1 MEVKVAPSILSAD
14 FSCLGKAVTAMKE
27 WGADMVHIDVMDGHF
42 VPPIT
47 IGPIVV
53 EALRPLTDRP
63 FDVHL
68 MVDNPMDHVDHF
80 ISAGADSVTV
90 HIEVLPRL
98 GQAIRYIKDKGKKA
112 AVSFNPETPIAAL
125 KEDVLMELDMVLL
138 MSVHPGYGG
147 QAFIE
152 PVLEKIR
159 ALRKRVNELGLSTD
173 IEVDGGIYPD
183 NVQSVI
189 DAGANIIVAG
199 SAVFGSEDPAR
210 AIRLLRGSGK

>member
-1 MEVKVAPSILSAD
+1 MEVKIAPSILSAD
-14 FSCLGKAVTAMKE
+14 FSCLGNAIRAMGE

-53 EALRPLTDRP
+53 KSIRSLTEKP

-68 MVDNPMDHVDHF
+68 MVDDPMKHVDAF
-80 ISAGADSVTV
+80 IDAGADSITV
-90 HIEVLPRL
+90 HAEVLPDL
-98 GQAIRYIKDKGKKA
+98 SGAIRYIKDKGIQA
-112 AVSFNPETPIAAL
+112 AVSVNPETPLDEIGAVIR
-125 KEDVLMELDMVLL
+125 DVDMVLL
-138 MSVHPGYGG
+138 MSVNPGYGG
-147 QAFIE
+147 QAFIA
-152 PVLEKIR
+152 PVLDKIKK
-159 ALRKRVNELGLSTD
+159 LRRWMDDLSISTD

-199 SAVFGSEDPAR
+199 SAVFGADDAKE
-210 AIRLLRGSGK
+210 AIRLLRGR

>member
-47 IGPIVV
+47 IGPIGV
-53 EALRPLTDRP
+53 EALRPLTDCP

-68 MVDNPMDHVDHF
+68 MVDNPMDQVDAF
-80 ISAGADSVTV
+80 IKAGADSITI
-90 HIEVLPRL
+90 HAEVLPEL
-98 GQAIRYIKDKGKKA
+98 GQAIRYIKDKGKR
-112 AVSFNPETPIAAL
+112 AAL
-125 KEDVLMELDMVLL
+125 SLSPDTPLHVLENVLPALDMVLI
-138 MSVHPGYGG
+138 MTVHPGYGG
-147 QAFIE
+147 QAFIPE
-152 PVLEKIR
+152 MLLKISE
-159 ALRKRVNELGLSTD
+159 LRKWMDRLGLSTD

-199 SAVFGSEDPAR
+199 SAVFGSEDPVG
-210 AIRLLRGSGK
+210 AIRLLRGSRA